1 MRGNRDTWDKR
12 RSPRFPVT
20 EPILCFR
27 YGREMTMRTLNI
39 GFGGLKLEANF
50 DLGVGE
56 SVDFSILTDRSRIQC
71 KGRVLA
77 IEESGNKVQARL
89 RFAPS
94 SDWEYGKL
102 SKYLHLISRKP
113 LLKGP
118 TGNSASQLSG
128 ITRHAM
134 RKGVEWAKNIF
145 REDHKDRKLRMVNAW
160 LALLTDM
167 ERTVIALRFGL
178 HGQEVHRPESIGTR
192 LGLSAEA
199 VAQIEAEAIEKLR
212 RMSQKKEID
221 LDDII

>member
-1 MRGNRDTWDKR
+1 
-12 RSPRFPVT
+12 
-20 EPILCFR
+20 
-27 YGREMTMRTLNI
+27 MTMRTLNI

-71 KGRVLA
+71 KGRILA
-77 IEESGNKVQARL
+77 IEESGNKIQARL

-102 SKYLHLISRKP
+102 SKYLHVLSRKP

-118 TGNSASQLSG
+118 TGNPASQLSG

-134 RKGVEWAKNIF
+134 KKGVKLAKTIF
-145 REDHKDRKLRMVNAW
+145 REDHEDRKLRMVNAW

-212 RMSQKKEID
+212 RMSRKKEID